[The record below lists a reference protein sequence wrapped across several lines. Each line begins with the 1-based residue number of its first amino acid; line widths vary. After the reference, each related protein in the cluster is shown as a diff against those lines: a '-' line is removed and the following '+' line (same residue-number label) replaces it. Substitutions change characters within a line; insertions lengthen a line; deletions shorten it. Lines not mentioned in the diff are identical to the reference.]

1 MENNKMANP
10 NNRNDGT
17 PPVNPN
23 GTVAK
28 KKGWLPW
35 VLLAL
40 GIIAVLLGLSR
51 CNREK
56 AIVDSTTAPATAPAT
71 SASSTPGTGTVAV
84 LAGASTVGSYLAGTD
99 VLPHTFVFEK
109 LNFDTAKSEVRAADN
124 NELTELAA
132 AMKQHPNARIR
143 IVGYADARGDAA
155 ANATLGKARADSV
168 KAALVDDGIA
178 ADRLETASGGETNPV
193 DTNATSAGQAENRRT
208 ELIVLQR

>member
-1 MENNKMANP
+1 M
-10 NNRNDGT
+10 
-17 PPVNPN
+17 VNPDNRGN
-23 GTVAK
+23 GIPPRHSQDTETK

-56 AIVDSTTAPATAPAT
+56 AIVDNTTAPATTPAT
-71 SASSTPGTGTVAV
+71 SAQTTAPATGTVAV
-84 LAGASTVGSYLAGTD
+84 LAGTSTVGSFLAGTD
-99 VLPHTFVFEK
+99 ALPRTFVFEK
-109 LNFDTAKSEVRAADN
+109 LNFDTAKSDIRAADT
-124 NELTELAA
+124 NELSELAA

-155 ANATLGKARADSV
+155 ANATLGKQRAESV
-168 KAALVDDGIA
+168 KAALVADGIA
-178 ADRLETASGGETNPV
+178 ADRLDTASGGETNPV